1 MIETYRGVVY
11 PHQLDHMGH
20 MNVQWYASKF
30 DEATWHLFAAVGLTN
45 HYMSESGNGMVAL
58 EQNNKYI
65 AELMAGQLLVVRTR
79 VVDVREKT
87 LRFLHTMYNAE
98 RDSEVATAE
107 LLGLH
112 IDRSLRKSCPL
123 PDTVRARAAEL
134 ITQESK

>member
-1 MIETYRGVVY
+1 MIETYRCVVY

-30 DEATWHLFAAVGLTN
+30 DEATWHLFAAVGITN
-45 HYMSESGNGMVAL
+45 QYISESGNGMVAL

-79 VVDVREKT
+79 VVEVGEKT
-87 LRFLHTMYNAE
+87 LRFLHTMYDAE
-98 RDSEVATAE
+98 RESEVATAE

-112 IDRSLRKSCPL
+112 IDRSRRKSCPL
-123 PDTVRARAAEL
+123 PDAVRERAAEL
-134 ITQESK
+134 VT